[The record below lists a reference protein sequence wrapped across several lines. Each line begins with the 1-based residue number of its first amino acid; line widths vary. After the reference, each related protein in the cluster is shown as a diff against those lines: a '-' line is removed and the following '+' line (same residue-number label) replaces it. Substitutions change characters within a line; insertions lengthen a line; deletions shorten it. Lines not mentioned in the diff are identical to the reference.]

1 MAGSIPSRETI
12 RQNKNLTLCTLS
24 GLAKWRGGER
34 QVQRVYCGGGTGKGS
49 NQTGSVGEGFIGLQI
64 NFLNKGFRKRK
75 EGQEM
80 LNKHVLSTY
89 FVLAWELDTGKKKR

>member
-1 MAGSIPSRETI
+1 MFQPPKCPSTEEENMMAGSIPSRETI

-49 NQTGSVGEGFIGLQI
+49 N
-64 NFLNKGFRKRK
+64 
-75 EGQEM
+75 
-80 LNKHVLSTY
+80 
-89 FVLAWELDTGKKKR
+89 